1 MILFKIG
8 PAQDARLNV
17 IRGLQGSDRNRRSH
31 KKSYGCHNDYEGWRI
46 STRTTKGC
54 SSVLSIVTIVHKA
67 VETQRCFPDIGE
79 FFEKLKFD
87 VVFHSRREIH
97 DLPERDRVERAS
109 VYSREGKTSIGA
121 LVYPW

>member
-31 KKSYGCHNDYEGWRI
+31 KKSDGCHNE
-46 STRTTKGC
+46 TRTTKGC